1 MFLRGKNEVIAP
13 EQKKRIQASFEKQ
26 AMMAL
31 FSARLHNIGEG
42 AVEIT
47 APITSEVSQ
56 QQGFAHA
63 GLTFAIGDSA
73 AGYSALSLM
82 GLQQEVLT
90 TEMKI
95 NLLAPA
101 QGDTL
106 IARGRVIKPGRR
118 LMVVGSEVYAMSDG
132 AETHIATML
141 GTMIPVD
148 IA

>member
-1 MFLRGKNEVIAP
+1 
-13 EQKKRIQASFEKQ
+13 
-26 AMMAL
+26 
-31 FSARLHNIGEG
+31 
-42 AVEIT
+42 
-47 APITSEVSQ
+47 
-56 QQGFAHA
+56 
-63 GLTFAIGDSA
+63 SA

-118 LMVVGSEVYAMSDG
+118 LMVVGSEVYAMSGG

-148 IA
+148 LA